1 MRLSSILTCMAGIG
15 HKRSWRWRCP
25 TLAALALLLACSG
38 GCGGQAEPAGVVSV
52 WAHAG
57 RAVERNTLEQQVA
70 EYNARSRTD
79 RVKLTFIPEGSYN
92 GQVQAAALAGDLPDV
107 LEFDGPYLYT
117 YVWQGRLRP
126 LDALLPETLRD
137 GLLPSIIAQGTYRG
151 HLYSVGTFD
160 SGLGLWGDRRALE
173 QAGVRIPK
181 GPADAWTSSEFDNV
195 LAALAARDPD
205 GAVLDLKLNY
215 PDEWFTYAFSPL
227 IESAG
232 GDLIDRNAY
241 RTAEGVLNG
250 PAAVRAMRRIQGWFR
265 SGYVDPNLDDAAF
278 VQRRVALAW
287 GGHWNYPRYHK
298 ALGNDLVLLPLPR
311 FGPRMVTG
319 EGSWSWGITRRCRR
333 PEAAARFLRYLL
345 QPDQVLAISEANG
358 GVPATRAAIAR
369 SPLYGPHSPLRLFAE
384 QLREGYAVPRP
395 RTPAYPTISAAF
407 AQAFRAVRNGVA
419 PKRALD
425 RAVQMIDRDIR
436 DNHGYPDVAVT
447 GGR

>member
-1 MRLSSILTCMAGIG
+1 MAVNRPTG
-15 HKRSWRWRCP
+15 SWRRIGVI
-25 TLAALALLLACSG
+25 LAVLSALLGLIA
-38 GCGGQAEPAGVVSV
+38 GCGGQPDSPAALTV

-57 RAVERNTLEQQVA
+57 RAVERHTLERQVA
-70 EYNARSRTD
+70 AYNARSAAD

-117 YVWQGRLRP
+117 YVWQGRLRS
-126 LDALLPETLRD
+126 LD
-137 GLLPSIIAQGTYRG
+137 GLLPKGMRSELLPSIVRQGTYRG

-160 SGLGLWGDRRALE
+160 SGLGLWANRGALHA
-173 QAGVRIPK
+173 AGIRVPK
-181 GPADAWTSSEFDNV
+181 GPADAWTAAQFKQV
-195 LAALAARDPD
+195 LGALAAHDPD

-232 GDLIDRNAY
+232 GDLIDRDTY

-250 PAAVRAMRRIQGWFR
+250 PAAVRAMRQIQGWFR
-265 SGYVDPNLDDAAF
+265 AGYVDPNLDDAAF

-287 GGHWNYPRYHK
+287 GGHWNYPRYHA
-298 ALGNDLVLLPLPR
+298 ALGKDLVLLPLPR

-333 PEAAARFLRYLL
+333 PEEAARFLKYLL
-345 QPDQVLAISEANG
+345 QPEQVLATSEANG

-369 SPLYGPHSPLRLFAE
+369 SPLYGPHGPLRLFAR

-419 PKRALD
+419 PQRALD
-425 RAVQMIDRDIR
+425 RAVRIIDRDIR

-447 GGR
+447 GGH